1 MERLDRTATDVEIQA
16 MRAQVQEALNGG
28 ALGLSSGLA
37 YLWAN
42 AASTDEVLALAQPL
56 ASAGAVYTTHSRAET
71 DAILHAMDEA
81 FEIGRMAHVPVIVSH
96 LKCAGIANWG
106 RSGEVLQCLETARA
120 TQRAGC
126 DCYPYAA
133 GSSTLDLRLVH
144 ERVEIAIT
152 WSTSHP
158 EIAGRSLAWIA
169 AAWCMTQ
176 IEAARRV
183 QPAGANYH
191 SISEEDMRRILRHPA
206 TMIARMVCRMTRCR
220 TRVYGEHFHAS
231 WAAIAAT
238 RNCLPCP
245 RQCIR

>member
-106 RSGEVLQCLETARA
+106 RSGEVLQCLETARH
-120 TQRAGC
+120 TTRWLRLLSLCGWIEHTRF
-126 DCYPYAA
+126 AA
-133 GSSTLDLRLVH
+133 GT
-144 ERVEIAIT
+144 
-152 WSTSHP
+152 
-158 EIAGRSLAWIA
+158 
-169 AAWCMTQ
+169 
-176 IEAARRV
+176 
-183 QPAGANYH
+183 
-191 SISEEDMRRILRHPA
+191 
-206 TMIARMVCRMTRCR
+206 
-220 TRVYGEHFHAS
+220 
-231 WAAIAAT
+231 
-238 RNCLPCP
+238 
-245 RQCIR
+245 